1 MGDIEDEKGGAQI
14 LSRGERMFC
23 EAKPATPRAVNQANK
38 GGASLYQRAL
48 AIYNEGSDEWCIP
61 NRGTKAWAK
70 LEAIRDSL
78 TTRSKPKAKRA
89 TAKPSAKRATFKR
102 NVVKSSAKASDAQP
116 RATATRTS
124 RGEAPRRKQAS
135 EAERV
140 ASALAN
146 LATKRNRVI
155 SIPRTIVGRTDI
167 QDTDKQDAG
176 LAKLEA
182 KLDKA
187 ITTATDAAALAT
199 DTARA
204 TATATTTATDAKLKK
219 LTRKLK
225 DATAATTAA
234 ATAVASAPVVATA
247 SATTASDS
255 ERKLMKLAN
264 KLKLATDTAAAA
276 TITNN
281 ATADAKLSKLV
292 ADLRVAQAQAA
303 ASASATDAK
312 LFRLTAELE
321 RATRAALST
330 LPQTPARQSALSKVG
345 KLAAN
350 ITYYAATTVASGVA
364 TVAHG
369 LAGAVGRKAI
379 EYAASKVAPVPPA
392 SATDIP
398 PTTATPT
405 ITDIAD
411 VEPAREI
418 PEGKQEVSPKPRRAK
433 QAKPARESPSPKR
446 SGEIE
451 AKTPSPK
458 VSPKPSPKPEKKPR
472 AKPSPKPKLDI
483 GESQITEGKQPAEPL
498 QRLPPLVIKY
508 WGFIEAARELG
519 KFNTEDMASRV
530 MGIKGKTKRNNEF
543 IRIRDEWRAASGKY
557 HKKRA
562 DVIPTDYKNLPK
574 SGEATEQVMTKASA
588 NIILYGKDGKKI
600 RGVVG
605 AWMDANKPA
614 TATATT
620 AETEPEFEESAIVG
634 SETEAPQS
642 QPLESID
649 ISGISSTQST
659 PSRTSRTA
667 TQSRVDESR
676 DIPDDPLA
684 RMEGIDIIGSSLGQ
698 GFREP
703 LTPEEFVIQQMRRAV
718 YGGDGLIHDIRRGGA
733 YESRPPW
740 ISS

>member
-1 MGDIEDEKGGAQI
+1 M
-14 LSRGERMFC
+14 
-23 EAKPATPRAVNQANK
+23 
-38 GGASLYQRAL
+38 
-48 AIYNEGSDEWCIP
+48 
-61 NRGTKAWAK
+61 
-70 LEAIRDSL
+70 
-78 TTRSKPKAKRA
+78 
-89 TAKPSAKRATFKR
+89 
-102 NVVKSSAKASDAQP
+102 
-116 RATATRTS
+116 
-124 RGEAPRRKQAS
+124 
-135 EAERV
+135 
-140 ASALAN
+140 
-146 LATKRNRVI
+146 
-155 SIPRTIVGRTDI
+155 
-167 QDTDKQDAG
+167 
-176 LAKLEA
+176 
-182 KLDKA
+182 
-187 ITTATDAAALAT
+187 
-199 DTARA
+199 
-204 TATATTTATDAKLKK
+204 
-219 LTRKLK
+219 
-225 DATAATTAA
+225 
-234 ATAVASAPVVATA
+234 
-247 SATTASDS
+247 
-255 ERKLMKLAN
+255 AN

-292 ADLRVAQAQAA
+292 ADLRVANAQAA

-330 LPQTPARQSALSKVG
+330 LPQTPERQSALSKVG

-350 ITYYAATTVASGVA
+350 ITYYTATTVASGVA
-364 TVAHG
+364 TVA
-369 LAGAVGRKAI
+369 GAVGRKAI
-379 EYAASKVAPVPPA
+379 EFAASKVAPVPPA
-392 SATDIP
+392 STTDIP

-508 WGFIEAARELG
+508 WDFIEAARELG
-519 KFNTEDMASRV
+519 KFNTEDMANRV
-530 MGIKGKTKRNNEF
+530 MGIKGITRRNNEF
-543 IRIRDEWRAASGKY
+543 IRIRDEWRTASDKY
-557 HKKRA
+557 HKERA
-562 DVIPTDYKNLPK
+562 DVKPTDYKNLSK

-588 NIILYGKDGKKI
+588 NIILYGKEGKKI

-659 PSRTSRTA
+659 PSRTSTRSITA

-684 RMEGIDIIGSSLGQ
+684 RMEGIDIIGQ
-698 GFREP
+698 GFHN
-703 LTPEEFVIQQMRRAV
+703 LTPEEFVIQQMRDTLRA
-718 YGGDGLIHDIRRGGA
+718 
-733 YESRPPW
+733 SRYAW
-740 ISS
+740 LDSLR